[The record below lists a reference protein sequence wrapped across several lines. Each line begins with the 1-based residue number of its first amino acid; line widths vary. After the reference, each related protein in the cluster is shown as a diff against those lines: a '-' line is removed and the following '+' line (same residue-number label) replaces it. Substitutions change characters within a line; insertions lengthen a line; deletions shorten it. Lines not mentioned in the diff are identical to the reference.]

1 MENQNFFPF
10 GKFLLVLKKKRRVA
24 IMQRYKTLEKE
35 KYAESFEDIKKHVF
49 QIGGISLNKC
59 YALFIGG
66 PEEVFGFFPKDE
78 TPDKKEDVFFWAC
91 GRWFIIE
98 VVSSLD
104 NVLKKAVCP
113 KLFLVF
119 DKEKGPYY
127 FRLQAW
133 APVLEGDATKE
144 EIMNIKKFEKG
155 LGVIYDSVR
164 LKVVK

>member
-35 KYAESFEDIKKHVF
+35 KYADGGNLKEEEDMNKKTIQLLWD

-133 APVLEGDATKE
+133 APVLEGDATKDRSR
-144 EIMNIKKFEKG
+144 IATPVF
-155 LGVIYDSVR
+155 
-164 LKVVK
+164 